1 VEDTKGW
8 DVGQGGLDFGT
19 AGEHGPGEA
28 KWHRD
33 RLAVIPTVV
42 VAGGF
47 IV

>member
-19 AGEHGPGEA
+19 AGEHGPGGSKMA
-28 KWHRD
+28 QGSAGGD
-33 RLAVIPTVV
+33 SDGGGC
-42 VAGGF
+42 GGF